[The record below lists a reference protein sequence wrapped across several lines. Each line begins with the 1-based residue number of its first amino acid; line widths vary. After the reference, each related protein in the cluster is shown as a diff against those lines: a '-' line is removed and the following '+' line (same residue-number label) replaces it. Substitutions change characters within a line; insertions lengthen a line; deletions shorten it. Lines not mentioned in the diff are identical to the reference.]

1 MPRQRR
7 ILGVWH
13 GREGKQRSDLRGK
26 ARTNLAAP
34 LVVGWSSHHGRSWRR
49 PRGTDTVAFPTK
61 VLPTNALLDFIALLA
76 SLLVTVVL
84 LFNGALPLATILRI
98 LHSRGASRR
107 RHTARRET
115 KLARRDRYGC
125 LRRCRRRGWCRLVVI
140 LQAARQHGGA
150 AQHYGSTQ
158 HCRSDRLPGRGE
170 RSHSGGTCG
179 RGCHPQSKQEHPRHA
194 HRARGGSGE
203 VAGGHRAPG
212 KKLKLLV
219 CIAQGEI
226 PDATPAILSTA
237 SDPGSDP
244 AHRRHLRPRGVRAVP
259 PSPEIVNHVLE
270 GLGPHCAR
278 GSWVGGS
285 AATDR
290 PAPLLCQRGQSHS
303 AKFATLAIP
312 ARARVLGWF

>member
-76 SLLVTVVL
+76 SLLVTAVL
-84 LFNGALPLATILRI
+84 LFNGALPLATI

-125 LRRCRRRGWCRLVVI
+125 LRRCRRRGWCRLVVRQCVQSVAVCVQCSFQCLEHSCIVPGNCAIHRKLLDERVPILGDLVYGRPEHLLI

-158 HCRSDRLPGRGE
+158 HCRSDGMPSQGE
-170 RSHSGGTCG
+170 RSHSRGTCG
-179 RGCHPQSKQEHPRHA
+179 RGCHP
-194 HRARGGSGE
+194 
-203 VAGGHRAPG
+203 
-212 KKLKLLV
+212 
-219 CIAQGEI
+219 
-226 PDATPAILSTA
+226 
-237 SDPGSDP
+237 
-244 AHRRHLRPRGVRAVP
+244 
-259 PSPEIVNHVLE
+259 
-270 GLGPHCAR
+270 
-278 GSWVGGS
+278 
-285 AATDR
+285 
-290 PAPLLCQRGQSHS
+290 
-303 AKFATLAIP
+303 
-312 ARARVLGWF
+312 